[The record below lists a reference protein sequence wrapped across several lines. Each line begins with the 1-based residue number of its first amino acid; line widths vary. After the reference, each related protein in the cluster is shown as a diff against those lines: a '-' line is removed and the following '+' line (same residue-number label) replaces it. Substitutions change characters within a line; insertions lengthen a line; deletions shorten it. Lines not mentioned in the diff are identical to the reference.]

1 MGKQRAGYS
10 GGLKS
15 TFQWHSA
22 DCLSIG
28 LLLLLSLV
36 HIHSAT
42 GRTEGDGVGGVV
54 VQQQDQHEGGW
65 CLRGGVPE
73 EDPFYVPEQEEHD
86 PAHLEEFHESYRRWQ
101 ETPR

>member
-1 MGKQRAGYS
+1 MT
-10 GGLKS
+10 S
-15 TFQWHSA
+15 TVQWHSA

-54 VQQQDQHEGGW
+54 VQQQDQQEEGW